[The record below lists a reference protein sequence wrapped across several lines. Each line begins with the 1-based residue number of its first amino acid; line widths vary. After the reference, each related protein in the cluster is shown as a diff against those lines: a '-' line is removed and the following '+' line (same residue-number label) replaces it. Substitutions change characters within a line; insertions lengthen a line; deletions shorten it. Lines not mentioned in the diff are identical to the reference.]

1 MTWILLA
8 KYWKETILIGI
19 ILALSG
25 ALAWTNHTKNN
36 QISNLQRDLATAK
49 LALSTCEQDY
59 LDLTKL
65 NQERNEMIDSLQTEL
80 QNRAQ
85 ALQDAL
91 SRPPKIVYRDRI
103 VEVPSIVTEPCE
115 QVWVDVYHYITV
127 VLE

>member
-91 SRPPKIVYRDRI
+91 SRPPEIVYRDRI